1 VDTEIKKLLILLALT
16 SSPAALAITPPAPD
30 SFKQPQIFSNW
41 LLNRCAGKATT
52 DKAFTD
58 DAFKSASAWLE
69 ISHLPVEA
77 FSEGDKLINDY
88 LKMNLTGSVSGNFN
102 MMKCTLLAQSQD
114 AESLYNKYKN

>member
-1 VDTEIKKLLILLALT
+1 MKKLLILLALT

-30 SFKQPQIFSNW
+30 SFKKPQIFSNW
-41 LLNRCAGKATT
+41 LLNRCAGRATT